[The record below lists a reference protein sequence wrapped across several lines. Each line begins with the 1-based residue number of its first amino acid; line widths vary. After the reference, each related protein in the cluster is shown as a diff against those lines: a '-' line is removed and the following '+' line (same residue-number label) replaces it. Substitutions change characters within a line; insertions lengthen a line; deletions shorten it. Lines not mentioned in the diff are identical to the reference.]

1 MRPWSHYHDTL
12 LEFPGFHGPLGVET
26 DILSNAE
33 HPSQPIIFDMRKPSN
48 TEQIAELAKCV
59 GDEGEFA
66 VITAFN
72 PGVMFSREQ
81 NLQLHVRLKTVL
93 TERGIKFVQAAGVA
107 AFTES
112 GQLPHRELGVAT
124 RIHKDTARE
133 IAELFKQDAF
143 FWFDGQHFWIEP
155 ACVRD
160 IAAARV

>member
-1 MRPWSHYHDTL
+1 MRTWTHYHDTL
-12 LEFPGFHGPLGVET
+12 LEFPDIQWSLGAET
-26 DILSNAE
+26 DITSNAA
-33 HPSQPIIFDMRKPSN
+33 HSSQPIIFDMRKPPN
-48 TEQIAELAKCV
+48 TEQIAQLAKCV

-72 PGVMFSREQ
+72 PGVMFSMEQ
-81 NLQLHVRLKTVL
+81 NLQLHVRLQAVL
-93 TERGIKFVQAAGVA
+93 TERGITFVQANGVA

-124 RIHKDTARE
+124 RIHKKTACE

-143 FWFDGQHFWIEP
+143 FWFDGENFWIEP
-155 ACVRD
+155 ACVRN